1 MPRRDGVSQIKAILS
16 CRCPGPAAGFS
27 RGRVEWRRAQ
37 FRPTASVVSAL
48 SSIVANNRQA
58 MPNVSSTPS
67 IHSVR
72 WVFPSTVGSQP
83 CHPAPFRRYEAAFD
97 AGPAVRPFL
106 AFLNQ
111 ASGTAAVPT
120 GPWLNAVYHVRACNR
135 YYGLMRRSCELRP
148 IWLKTAYF
156 GRSLPFRAVR
166 LTFPSFL

>member
-1 MPRRDGVSQIKAILS
+1 
-16 CRCPGPAAGFS
+16 
-27 RGRVEWRRAQ
+27 
-37 FRPTASVVSAL
+37 
-48 SSIVANNRQA
+48 VANNRQA